1 MRPLIQLNVEDSV
14 RVQLYQD
21 YINSRQ
27 TGDPYQGLI
36 ANPND
41 VFLTLDYVRI
51 N

>member
-1 MRPLIQLNVEDSV
+1 MRPLIARNVEESV

-21 YINSRQ
+21 YIKSGQ

-36 ANPND
+36 ANYDN
-41 VFLTLDYVRI
+41 VFLTLDYARI